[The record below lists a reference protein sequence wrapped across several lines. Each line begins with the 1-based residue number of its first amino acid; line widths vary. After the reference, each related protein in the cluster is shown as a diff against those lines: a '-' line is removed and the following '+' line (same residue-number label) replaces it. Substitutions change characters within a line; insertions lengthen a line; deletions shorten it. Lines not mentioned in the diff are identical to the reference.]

1 MKKYIHLLTASVLLA
16 SLTACSQQQIVGEG
30 GTGGSQ
36 VAGSS
41 QQIAGS
47 SQQTQTAPVTKTD
60 ADCRGCNAPKV
71 EAVVK
76 PAPKPVAAVARP
88 RPAPKPT
95 PRPRVAY
102 QPRQHVPTVPNKK
115 NASSSMVKSL
125 QSALSAKGYN
135 PGATDGVMGS
145 RTSSALNAFQKANN
159 LPSGMNDATLKA
171 LGIK

>member
-1 MKKYIHLLTASVLLA
+1 MKKYIHLLTASILLA
-16 SLTACSQQQIVGEG
+16 SLTACSQQQV
-30 GTGGSQ
+30 
-36 VAGSS
+36 V
-41 QQIAGS
+41 GS
-47 SQQTQTAPVTKTD
+47 SQQTQSAPETKTD

-88 RPAPKPT
+88 APKPA

-102 QPRQHVPTVPNKK
+102 TPRQHIPTVPNKK
-115 NASSSMVKSL
+115 NASSAMVKSL
-125 QSALSAKGYN
+125 QDALSAKGYN
-135 PGATDGVMGS
+135 PGATDGVMGA

-159 LPSGMNDATLKA
+159 LPTGINDATLKA

>member
-16 SLTACSQQQIVGEG
+16 SLTACSQQQVAGEG
-30 GTGGSQ
+30 GSGGSQ

-47 SQQTQTAPVTKTD
+47 SQQTQTAPETKTD
-60 ADCRGCNAPKV
+60 ADCRGCNAPKI

-88 RPAPKPT
+88 APKPA
-95 PRPRVAY
+95 PRPSIAY

-115 NASSSMVKSL
+115 NASSAMVKSL
-125 QSALSAKGYN
+125 QNALSAKGYN
-135 PGATDGVMGS
+135 PGTTDGVMGS

-159 LPSGMNDATLKA
+159 LPSGINDATLKA